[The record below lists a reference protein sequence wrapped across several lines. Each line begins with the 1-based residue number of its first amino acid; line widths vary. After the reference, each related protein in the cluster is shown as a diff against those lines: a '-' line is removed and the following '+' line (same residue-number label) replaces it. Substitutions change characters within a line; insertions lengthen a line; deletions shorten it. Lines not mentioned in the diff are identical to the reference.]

1 MRTALF
7 SRRQPGGVYTVDDFK
22 EHPGDIYFVDSG
34 SATGS
39 DSAGYGKNP
48 DKPFLT
54 IDYAVGMCTANQG
67 DVIYVM
73 PGHAETVTAA
83 GGLDLD
89 VAGISV
95 IGLGR
100 GTLQPTVTLTTA
112 NTADVDVD
120 AANILIENIHFKSG
134 FEDIA
139 ACIDVNAAD
148 CTIRNCRFTEAADNQ
163 NFLICI
169 LGALAAASDGLIVED
184 CYCIQDDATNTHFI
198 SLPGTSKGVVIR
210 RNTII
215 GDFGTAAIGAAGVV
229 VFGTVVDNVIY
240 NAAADNDSCINLAG
254 TGICMR
260 NLCGGAAAQANG
272 VTATL
277 WAIAENYYGVITE
290 DLSAILDP
298 VVT

>member
-7 SRRQPGGVYTVDDFK
+7 ARRQPGGVYTVDDFK

-73 PGHAETVTAA
+73 PGHAETVPAA

>member
-7 SRRQPGGVYTVDDFK
+7 SRKQSGGVFTIDDFK
-22 EHPGDIYFVDSG
+22 EHPGNIFFVDSG
-34 SATGS
+34 SGTDGTS
-39 DSAGYGKNP
+39 YGRSP
-48 DKPFLT
+48 DTPFAT
-54 IDYAVGMCTANQG
+54 IDYAVGQCTASQG

-73 PGHAETVTAA
+73 PGHAEVVIAA

-89 VAGISV
+89 VAGISI
-95 IGLGR
+95 IGLGN

-112 NTADVDVD
+112 DTADVDVD
-120 AANILIENIHFKSG
+120 AANILVENIHFRSG
-134 FEDIA
+134 FADIVS
-139 ACIDVNAAD
+139 CIDVNATN
-148 CTIRNCRFTEAADNQ
+148 CTIRGCKFTEAADNQ

-169 LGALAAASDGLIVED
+169 LGAAAAASDGLIVED
-184 CYCIQDDATNTHFI
+184 CYCIQDDATNTHFV
-198 SLPGTSKGVVIR
+198 SLPGTSKGVIIR
-210 RNTII
+210 RNIII